1 MSPVSKLTVKP
12 LLYAIGVLLVALAAT
27 GTGWW
32 IDHATAAAD
41 LSVQRAAAASANA
54 SDQANR
60 TRVRELQAANAAYGT
75 TVSTLQDEL
84 RAAQDQVTT
93 IRQQAESAVA
103 AADARAADAD
113 HVLKTFMDRY
123 AVQVKQTH
131 CAQALMHVEAVCP
144 AFSGY

>member
-1 MSPVSKLTVKP
+1 MSLVSKLTVKP
-12 LLYAIGVLLVALAAT
+12 LLYVAGGLFAALVATA
-27 GTGWW
+27 TGWW
-32 IDHATAAAD
+32 IDHTTAAAD
-41 LSVQRAAAASANA
+41 LSVQAAAAASANA

-60 TRVRELQAANAAYGT
+60 TRVRELQAANAGYAS
-75 TVSTLQDEL
+75 TVGALQAEL
-84 RAAQDQVTT
+84 RRAQAQVVTVRRQADQ
-93 IRQQAESAVA
+93 AVA